1 MCILLVYVFFL
12 HVFIF
17 LCFLW
22 FYGSLWTDLINEWMN
37 EWITVQSTG
46 EIVVS
51 SRLNKFS
58 QARVTL
64 SDMTTDKTMCATSC
78 RFSWCETG
86 FRAKRYWL
94 LNCQKAAEI
103 WGLHAVEHIFVYFYC
118 WTRPLLSLHFSFHFL

>member
-1 MCILLVYVFFL
+1 MVYKEELVYDFVKYYQLFKFPSA
-12 HVFIF
+12 V
-17 LCFLW
+17 
-22 FYGSLWTDLINEWMN
+22 
-37 EWITVQSTG
+37 ITVHITG

-86 FRAKRYWL
+86 FRAKRY
-94 LNCQKAAEI
+94 
-103 WGLHAVEHIFVYFYC
+103 
-118 WTRPLLSLHFSFHFL
+118 